1 MATSTTARTLVIA
14 GAARAFTATAEE
26 DLLAVLRKKAGLKS
40 LLRGCKNGRCGA
52 CRVLVD
58 GELTRTCGTRLES
71 LPEGATITA
80 YEEIA
85 NDPHAMHAVAIFE
98 GSRPS
103 RCHLCVPALA
113 LAAVHLV
120 RLGKRGD
127 RAAVDEVLEG
137 AACMCTGR
145 ASLREAL
152 MK

>member
-14 GAARAFTATAEE
+14 GKPQAFSATAEE

-40 LLRGCKNGRCGA
+40 LLRGCKNERCGA

-58 GELTRTCGTRLES
+58 GKLTRTCGTRLES
-71 LPEGATITA
+71 LAEGATVTA

-85 NDPHAMHAVAIFE
+85 KDPSAMHAIAVFE

-103 RCHLCVPALA
+103 RCHLCVPALG

-120 RLGKRGD
+120 RIGKRGD
-127 RAAVDEVLEG
+127 RVAVDHVLEG

>member
-1 MATSTTARTLVIA
+1 MATSTSGRTLVIA
-14 GAARAFTATAEE
+14 GKSRAFSASAEE

-58 GELTRTCGTRLES
+58 GALTRTCGTRLES
-71 LPEGATITA
+71 LPEGAIVTA

-85 NDPHAMHAVAIFE
+85 KDPNAIHAIAIFE

-103 RCHLCVPALA
+103 RCHLCVPALG

-152 MK
+152 LK